1 MNNLLLNAILF
12 GIIYTDK
19 GKELANDAVN
29 FLLRQVKG
37 LTGTNTNKETN
48 DG

>member
-1 MNNLLLNAILF
+1 MNNLILNAILF

-19 GKELANDAVN
+19 GKELANEIV
-29 FLLRQVKG
+29 G
-37 LTGTNTNKETN
+37 LAMKQAKYLFNTSNSKETK

>member
-29 FLLRQVKG
+29 FLFKQVKG
-37 LTGTNTNKETN
+37 LAGANTNKETN